1 MLGEHLFCTRRTQ
14 SPEEKK
20 NYESAHTF
28 LGIQTM
34 KNVITR
40 DTVKICTSNEGVSE
54 VKTSNEFC
62 IYNTIVS

>member
-20 NYESAHTF
+20 LNYETTHTF
-28 LGIQTM
+28 LKHTTLE
-34 KNVITR
+34 NVITR
-40 DTVKICTSNEGVSE
+40 DTLKICGGVSK